1 MEQFVKKIRP
11 LLIMAPHSADG
22 GIAPKPKKDRPAIS
36 IIIVPIFKV
45 AVVSKMGNILG
56 KICL

>member
-1 MEQFVKKIRP
+1 
-11 LLIMAPHSADG
+11 MAPHSADG